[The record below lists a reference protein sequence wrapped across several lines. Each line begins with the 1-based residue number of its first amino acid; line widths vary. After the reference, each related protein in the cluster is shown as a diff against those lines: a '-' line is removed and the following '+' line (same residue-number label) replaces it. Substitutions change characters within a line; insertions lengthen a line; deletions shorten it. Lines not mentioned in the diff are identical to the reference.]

1 MAELTLF
8 EFLRTTPTPAGA
20 VRSEDLVADTSKLAD
35 AILPQW
41 EASALSSENAE
52 YTHKEMIHRV
62 LKGAIEI
69 AGVPPPDS
77 ALEPLVSIVYTL
89 IKSEALLTQKPAPPP
104 AGLTY
109 AELLDERARLMR
121 MQKLLAAVDDTLN
134 SWVATVAA
142 LMGYLIKGLP
152 EADDDALSTESA
164 LVDLRENVAED
175 IDAILGQI
183 FNNERELLDAGFL
196 GRVSDRLFQNL
207 LTASDIT
214 ERQLRANPNLSP
226 KSAQKQRD
234 MTNAELVETYL
245 GGTPLA
251 DMFRLP
257 WPVSIP
263 QRTRFEHHWIVAGS
277 GHGKTQT
284 LQYLITQ
291 DLVKVAGGNASII
304 VIDSQGELIRNLST
318 LQYFGRG
325 EPLDGKLCLIDPTD
339 IEYPVALN
347 LFDVGRERLTTY
359 SALERERLINGV
371 IELYDFVLASLLSA
385 ELTQKQ
391 GIVFRYV
398 LRLLLEIPD
407 ANIQTL
413 RQLMEPGASERFKP
427 YIAKLTGTARAFFDN
442 EFNSRQFEDT
452 KRQVIRRLY
461 GILENRT
468 FERMFSHP
476 RNKLDLFTEMNAGK
490 VILINTAKDLLKQQG
505 TEIFGRFFIAMI
517 AQAAQERAVLPKE
530 QRTPTFVYIDECQDY
545 VDTNVALILE
555 QARKFNVGLIL
566 AHQYVGQLA
575 PKLQES
581 FAANTSIKFAGGV
594 SDKDARSLAH
604 MLRCEPAFIERQ
616 PKGAFAAFA
625 RNVTDKAISMRFPF
639 GFLEGL
645 PHVDERDPAFEELR
659 DDMREKY
666 AVPYTAV
673 EQSISAHL
681 DVPASDDPDSVER
694 TQSAARWGSGGD

>member
-1 MAELTLF
+1 MAGLTLF
-8 EFLRTTPTPAGA
+8 EFLRTLPTPEGA
-20 VRSEDLVADTSKLAD
+20 VRTEDLVADTATLAKRVLPLWEKSVLGPED
-35 AILPQW
+35 A
-41 EASALSSENAE
+41 EH
-52 YTHKEMIHRV
+52 THTEMIRRA
-62 LKGAIEI
+62 LKGAINI
-69 AGVPPPDS
+69 AGITPPDS
-77 ALEPLVSIVYTL
+77 ALEQLAVIVCTF
-89 IKSEALLTQKPAPPP
+89 IESEPLLTHKPTAPPD
-104 AGLTY
+104 GLTY
-109 AELLDERARLMR
+109 AELLEERARLMH
-121 MQKLLAAVDDTLN
+121 MQKLLASTDDMLN
-134 SWVATVAA
+134 SWVAAIGA
-142 LMGYLIKGLP
+142 LAGYLMKGLP
-152 EADDDALSTESA
+152 EAVEASLSTESS
-164 LVDLRENVAED
+164 LLDLRDDVPKA
-175 IDAILGQI
+175 IDVIAGQI
-183 FNNERELLDAGFL
+183 LYHERELLDAGFL
-196 GRVSDRLFQNL
+196 GRVSGKVFQNV
-207 LTASDIT
+207 LTASGIT
-214 ERQLRANPNLSP
+214 ERELRANPRLVP
-226 KSAQKQRD
+226 KPAQKQPG
-234 MTNAELVETYL
+234 MTNAELVDTYL

-251 DMFRLP
+251 DLFRLP

-263 QRTRFEHHWIVAGS
+263 QETRFEHHWIVAGS

-284 LQYLITQ
+284 LQYLIGH
-291 DLVKVAGGNASII
+291 DLVAVAGGSASII

-318 LQYFGRG
+318 LQYFARG
-325 EPLDGKLCLIDPTD
+325 EALGGKLCLIDPSD

-385 ELTQKQ
+385 ELTPKQ

-413 RQLMEPGASERFKP
+413 RQLMEPGASVRFAP
-427 YIAKLTGTARAFFDN
+427 HIAKLTGTARAFFDT
-442 EFNSRQFEDT
+442 EFNTRQFEDT

-530 QRTPTFVYIDECQDY
+530 RRIPTFVYIDECQDY
-545 VDTNVALILE
+545 VDANVALILE

-566 AHQYVGQLA
+566 AHQYVGQLT

-604 MLRCEPAFIERQ
+604 MLRCEPSLVERQ
-616 PKGAFAAFA
+616 PKGSFAAFA
-625 RNVTDKAISMRFPF
+625 RNVTDKAVSMRFPF
-639 GFLEGL
+639 GIVEGL
-645 PHVDERDPAFEELR
+645 PHLDEHGPEFQALR
-659 DDMREKY
+659 DDMRERY

-673 EQSISAHL
+673 EESISSHL
-681 DVPASDDPDSVER
+681 DTPVNDDPDSVER
-694 TQSAARWGSGGD
+694 AQSSATWGKGEA